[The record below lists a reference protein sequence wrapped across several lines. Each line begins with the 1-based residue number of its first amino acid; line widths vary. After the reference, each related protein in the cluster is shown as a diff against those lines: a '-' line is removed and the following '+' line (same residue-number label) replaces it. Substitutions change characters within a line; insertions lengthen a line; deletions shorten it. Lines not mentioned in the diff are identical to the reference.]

1 MCLYLYWQIY
11 ANEWHDTIHFQI
23 ITNSRR
29 HIGRHSPPS
38 FSLTGR
44 SHRVLTRSPDDYRV
58 LPLSFYIKHVTKSFQ
73 TCEESN
79 GDIVCVLKQWRG
91 VVVLLIQIVVV
102 VILVAAAA
110 AAVLVI
116 ELKWSSPP
124 THTHTHTLTVKFNS
138 VKLICSAAN
147 FDLSRY
153 EHFQIRS
160 GYCGVF
166 KAESNTRTSWTLL
179 RPLLMLMVRC

>member
-58 LPLSFYIKHVTKSFQ
+58 LPLSFYIKHVTKRFQ

-79 GDIVCVLKQWRG
+79 EDNVCVLKQWRS
-91 VVVLLIQIVVV
+91 I
-102 VILVAAAA
+102 VILASEFCCCWDN
-110 AAVLVI
+110 VI
-116 ELKWSSPP
+116 CLS
-124 THTHTHTLTVKFNS
+124 LRVNINNVKI
-138 VKLICSAAN
+138 ICSAAN